1 MVTTYKDSE
10 VRRAVALDKAKAEST
25 EDALADPIKAKV
37 FQHYMDKSEVPM
49 GPMVDGAGNRISGI
63 EDFLGRDQY
72 GIDSPHPNMVVSDIL
87 EQFPVL
93 SHAGKFHAM
102 LATSSIP
109 EAVNYYHLFKQQAPK
124 LHVTALFDPNID
136 NNEGATDKEDALTEI
151 ITDYNEAFGKE
162 FIIPTWP
169 AMKKDISSR
178 LSHKS
183 PYGSI
188 STNRSQQLDLLI
200 VVDQMLTG
208 FDSKWV
214 NTLYLDKIIDYE
226 SIIQAFSRTNRLF
239 GPDKPFGVIRYYRK
253 PHTMYGFIEA
263 AVKLYS
269 GDRPLD
275 LFVQKLPANVKSMDT
290 RYLEILDVFTD
301 NGESDLMQLPESV
314 EARRKLAKEFVELN
328 RYLEAAKVQGFD
340 WNTTEYK
347 VDGTD
352 ADDADENDGGN
363 GEPDIV
369 RPQIDE
375 RTYLI
380 LAQRYKEL
388 FDDDSCTGEPDDDG
402 RCDPEAPYELE
413 GYLTEID
420 TGLIDTDYMNANFVK
435 WLKAL
440 KEDSPELAEMS
451 AQLHRS
457 FAALSRD
464 EQRLAELF
472 LHDVERGDVEVE
484 EGMTLRDYITRYA
497 KREKDEQ
504 IDKLVDHLGV
514 DRSLLEELTVRY
526 INEKSLNAFGR
537 FDALRDTIDVPRAK
551 SFFERCMNVTLPN
564 FKVKVQASKLLKQ
577 FVLEGGFDI
586 DEEVSHWRF
595 AL

>member
-1 MVTTYKDSE
+1 
-10 VRRAVALDKAKAEST
+10 
-25 EDALADPIKAKV
+25 
-37 FQHYMDKSEVPM
+37 
-49 GPMVDGAGNRISGI
+49 
-63 EDFLGRDQY
+63 
-72 GIDSPHPNMVVSDIL
+72 
-87 EQFPVL
+87 
-93 SHAGKFHAM
+93 
-102 LATSSIP
+102 
-109 EAVNYYHLFKQQAPK
+109 
-124 LHVTALFDPNID
+124 
-136 NNEGATDKEDALTEI
+136 
-151 ITDYNEAFGKE
+151 
-162 FIIPTWP
+162 
-169 AMKKDISSR
+169 
-178 LSHKS
+178 
-183 PYGSI
+183 
-188 STNRSQQLDLLI
+188 
-200 VVDQMLTG
+200 
-208 FDSKWV
+208 
-214 NTLYLDKIIDYE
+214 
-226 SIIQAFSRTNRLF
+226 
-239 GPDKPFGVIRYYRK
+239 
-253 PHTMYGFIEA
+253 
-263 AVKLYS
+263 
-269 GDRPLD
+269 
-275 LFVQKLPANVKSMDT
+275 MDT
-290 RYLEILDVFTD
+290 RYLEILDVFSD

-314 EARRKLAKEFVELN
+314 EARHKFAKEFVELN

-340 WNTTEYK
+340 WNTAEYK
-347 VDGTD
+347 VNGTD

-388 FDDDSCTGEPDDDG
+388 FDDDSCAAEPDDDG
-402 RCDPEAPYELE
+402 RRDPEAPYELE